1 MKALTRRTLLGSA
14 AAVTAGSLIAPATRA
29 TAPATGKQA
38 PGFYRYKIGDFE
50 VTSFN
55 DGFVKVPKLDSF
67 VVNQPLE
74 SIQKVVEESFIPK
87 DDVRV
92 PFNPLLVNTGSK
104 LVLFDTGFGDNGAP
118 TQGQLLANL
127 AAAGVDPK
135 AVDVVIISHFHP
147 DHISGIRQK
156 DGAANF
162 PNAEIMVPAGEWKPF
177 RERCDE
183 TDLYLEITVPG

>member
-1 MKALTRRTLLGSA
+1 MTALTRRMLLGSA

-118 TQGQLLANL
+118 TQGALHAGP
-127 AAAGVDPK
+127 AAGQLGGRRRRSEGGRCCHHQP
-135 AVDVVIISHFHP
+135 
-147 DHISGIRQK
+147 
-156 DGAANF
+156 F
-162 PNAEIMVPAGEWKPF
+162 PPGSYLGYSPEG
-177 RERCDE
+177 RCGQ
-183 TDLYLEITVPG
+183 LPQR